1 MVRKRKEERSPITS
15 GKREEE
21 RTDIKRS
28 NFMSIQVSCVYAK
41 EIGIHVGETS
51 LFCIL

>member
-1 MVRKRKEERSPITS
+1 VVRKRKEERSLITS
-15 GKREEE
+15 GKNEEE

-51 LFCIL
+51 LFCIS